1 MHIATKGGSQEY
13 HGCIKRSRKVTLPMT
28 SRSSHAKLI
37 AYPGAPH
44 GITVATRINSMLTC
58 LHSSTSDLDHR
69 RLLVAAVSPPPK
81 IPGDEDIAATNDLTL
96 NLAE

>member
-1 MHIATKGGSQEY
+1 
-13 HGCIKRSRKVTLPMT
+13 
-28 SRSSHAKLI
+28 
-37 AYPGAPH
+37 
-44 GITVATRINSMLTC
+44 MLTC